1 VLPSVARV
9 FATLFEMTR
18 LAFILLFTLAAFGA
32 PVDGK
37 WNFVA
42 ERTDDHTEALRT
54 VLELKVD
61 GESVSG
67 KLGDTSVKGTFKD
80 GKLSLI
86 FPFTPEGGEERE
98 LKIDATLEESVLKG
112 DWVWGGMIAG
122 TFKANKAAD

>member
-1 VLPSVARV
+1 
-9 FATLFEMTR
+9 MTR
-18 LAFILLFTLAAFGA
+18 FACLVLLLFSLAAFADTLA
-32 PVDGK
+32 PVEGK

-61 GESVSG
+61 GEDVTG
-67 KLGDTSVKGTFKD
+67 KLGDAKVTGTYKE
-80 GKLSLI
+80 GKLSLA

-98 LKIDATLEESVLKG
+98 LKIDGAIQENALKG

-122 TFKANKAAD
+122 TFQASKVAE

>member
-1 VLPSVARV
+1 MLR
-9 FATLFEMTR
+9 FASF
-18 LAFILLFTLAAFGA
+18 LLFFLALPAFNETVA
-32 PVDGK
+32 AVNGK

-61 GESVSG
+61 GDSVSG
-67 KLGDTSVKGTFKD
+67 KLGDASVKGTYRD
-80 GKLSLI
+80 GKLSLA

-98 LKIDATLEESVLKG
+98 LKIDASLEESALKG

-122 TFKANKAAD
+122 TFKASKVQD